1 MRGDFGI
8 FILKTAE
15 NLSRIQK
22 SFKSLL
28 FFSGM
33 GSATL
38 PFPERNK
45 ALQGACRRLEILLSY
60 ETPQQFFRTIPRK
73 EKGFQF
79 DLYRNHHFR
88 LRD

>member
-1 MRGDFGI
+1 MGDFGI
-8 FILKTAE
+8 FIPKIYR

-22 SFKSLL
+22 SSISLL

-79 DLYRNHHFR
+79 DLHWYHLPAEN
-88 LRD
+88 